1 MKNDIHPKLHQT
13 TITCTCGAVYQTTS
27 TSQNIRVGICASC
40 HPFFTG
46 EQRLIDTAGRID
58 KFSQRYG
65 TGSTRRGKLKL
76 SATTTASAS

>member
-1 MKNDIHPKLHQT
+1 MKAEIHPKLHEA
-13 TITCTCGAVYQTTS
+13 TITCTCGTVYNTFS
-27 TSQNIRVGICASC
+27 TVQNIRVGICAGC

-65 TGSTRRGKLKL
+65 GSTARRGKLKL
-76 SATTTASAS
+76 GASAS